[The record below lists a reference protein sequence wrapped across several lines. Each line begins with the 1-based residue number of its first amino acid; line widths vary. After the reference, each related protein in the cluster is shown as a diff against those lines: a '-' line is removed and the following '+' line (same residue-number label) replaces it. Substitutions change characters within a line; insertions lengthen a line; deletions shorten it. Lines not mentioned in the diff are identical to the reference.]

1 MKPSADHLALHG
13 ARSNIPRVV
22 GVVLILLFMF
32 VVGPIGLFLVAG
44 IWSAFFGWL
53 LVDDTE
59 RREKEPQA
67 S

>member
-1 MKPSADHLALHG
+1 M
-13 ARSNIPRVV
+13 I

-32 VVGPIGLFLVAG
+32 VVGPIGLFIVAG

-53 LVDDTE
+53 LVDDAE
-59 RREKEPQA
+59 RREDAGPEPQA

>member
-1 MKPSADHLALHG
+1 M
-13 ARSNIPRVV
+13 V

-32 VVGPIGLFLVAG
+32 VVGPIGLFIVAG
-44 IWSAFFGWL
+44 LWSAFFGWM

-59 RREKEPQA
+59 RREGEPQA